1 MLNFIQISEVE
12 KINFYR
18 TYINF
23 NKQYNYFICRLFYRG
38 RAIKR
43 KNQEDELREIQKKH
57 INFLSESKVKKII
70 IDQFILKYK
79 TFKDN

>member
-38 RAIKR
+38 RTIKR
-43 KNQEDELREIQKKH
+43 KNQEDELRKIQK
-57 INFLSESKVKKII
+57 N
-70 IDQFILKYK
+70 ILIFYPNQKYK
-79 TFKDN
+79 KL